1 MQRSRRIRRASVL
14 SFIAYFIVLLAL
26 AVYISTVIIGK
37 FHLLVPKNGLGSIM
51 VLLIIFSAI
60 SLRGLL
66 LRVKYSL
73 YLSVAILVVSIISFS
88 SLRGFG
94 FIYLIPFAAISLI
107 SLILIIADRK
117 YFTFPTRLFD
127 RAEVAVSVVVIV
139 LILIVGV
146 LGSLILGN
154 DFRPKITEP
163 TTALYYTGEVVTTL
177 GFGDIVPVTPLARI
191 FTITI
196 SIVGIGS
203 FFGAATIIVAPYL
216 YERGKRVVNLLQKA
230 GSRRLENYVL
240 FVDFSALVEPLIDY
254 LLDRDELVI
263 VAIDDKKKE
272 MMLRDKNLFVESEDD
287 LERTIATF
295 DLSKAKYIVLSSDS
309 DSRNIMNALTIHSI
323 VHEDVKPKVISI
335 LNSPANEAKVKPLV
349 GHIISP
355 SHLILE
361 NAKKIM

>member
-1 MQRSRRIRRASVL
+1 MKRSRRVTRASVL
-14 SFIAYFIVLLAL
+14 SFIVYFIILLTL
-26 AVYISTVIIGK
+26 TVYISAVIIGK
-37 FHLLVPKNGLGSIM
+37 FHYLVPKNGLGSIM

-73 YLSVAILVVSIISFS
+73 YLSVAVLVVSIISFS

-94 FIYLIPFAAISLI
+94 FIYLFPFAAISFI
-107 SLILIIADRK
+107 SLALLIADRK
-117 YFTFPTRLFD
+117 YFSFPTKLFD
-127 RAEVAVSVVVIV
+127 RPEVAVSVVVIV

-154 DFRPKITEP
+154 DFRPKIKEP

-196 SIVGIGS
+196 SIIGIGS

-254 LLDRDELVI
+254 LVDRDELVI

-272 MMLRDKNLFVESEDD
+272 MMLRDKDLFVESEDD

-295 DLSKAKYIVLSSDS
+295 DLGKAKYIVLSSES
-309 DSRNIMNALTIHSI
+309 DSRNIMNALAIHSV
-323 VHEDVKPKVISI
+323 VHEDIKAKMISI
-335 LNSPANEAKVKPLV
+335 LNNPANEAKVKPLV